1 MKAAI
6 ERSRQLQIQRKA
18 AQRQA
23 ERQEEKDF
31 AEFWR
36 VRNEEL

>member
-6 ERSRQLQIQRKA
+6 ERSRQLQISRKQAQKA
-18 AQRQA
+18 AMK
-23 ERQEEKDF
+23 QEEHDF
-31 AEFWR
+31 ADFWK